1 MENSSSI
8 LKLCHHIIT
17 HSFIQDYWPCSFSD
31 LLSMFCQKFHFDYHP
46 VESVQYP
53 ISRVTSDHMFLNRR
67 ARRTLHQWAYR
78 LPVHTKQQLVVI
90 ASRCSWSFILIIIPD
105 YRCPSIIVIY
115 SQIPTS
121 IILCSISVLFGLS
134 KFQMNKWKKKSTK
147 YEFEKSY
154 CSLYI

>member
-17 HSFIQDYWPCSFSD
+17 HSFIQVSSTLFSLSD
-31 LLSMFCQKFHFDYHP
+31 LLSMSRQKVHIDYHP
-46 VESVQYP
+46 VESVHYP

-105 YRCPSIIVIY
+105 HRCPSINVIY

-121 IILCSISVLFGLS
+121 FILCSISVLFV
-134 KFQMNKWKKKSTK
+134 
-147 YEFEKSY
+147 
-154 CSLYI
+154 

>member
-17 HSFIQDYWPCSFSD
+17 HSFIQDCRPCF
-31 LLSMFCQKFHFDYHP
+31 LSVISCLCPVKKFHIDYHP
-46 VESVQYP
+46 VESVHYP
-53 ISRVTSDHMFLNRR
+53 ISPVTSDHMFLNRR

-90 ASRCSWSFILIIIPD
+90 ASRCSWSFIHIIIPD
-105 YRCPSIIVIY
+105 YRCPSINVIY

-147 YEFEKSY
+147 
-154 CSLYI
+154 

>member
-17 HSFIQDYWPCSFSD
+17 HSFIQVSLTLFFEWPPVYVSS
-31 LLSMFCQKFHFDYHP
+31 KVHIDYHP

-90 ASRCSWSFILIIIPD
+90 ASRCSWSFIIIIVPD
-105 YRCPSIIVIY
+105 YRCSSINVIY